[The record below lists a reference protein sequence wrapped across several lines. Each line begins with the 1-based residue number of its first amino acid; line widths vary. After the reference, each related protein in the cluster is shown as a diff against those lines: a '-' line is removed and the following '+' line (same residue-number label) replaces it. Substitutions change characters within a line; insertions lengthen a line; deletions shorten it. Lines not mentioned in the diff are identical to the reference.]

1 MAVKPDTKPH
11 VFVWTPINNQQK
23 QTLRSRCDEC
33 GSRAGHKIHVSVLGD
48 PLCKACRGTGKDLG
62 SDNPIRDA
70 NPVVK
75 CLVCDG
81 SGESSRV

>member
-33 GSRAGHKIHVSVLGD
+33 GSRAAHKIHKSVGD
-48 PLCKACRGTGKDLG
+48 TICDDCRGTGKQLGFDTDGDL
-62 SDNPIRDA
+62 ICR
-70 NPVVK
+70 
-75 CLVCDG
+75 VCDG
-81 SGESSRV
+81 TGER